1 MSLQITHV
9 SCLDVKLLV
18 YLFCSRHKGQED
30 PQAHCSHLCQRT
42 QQAIRK
48 INVKALRLRRV
59 SDELSIRDA
68 RGRPPPPPWLHR
80 GLRGGMVRI
89 SVPYARRDGDD
100 RARARRSRTSRTRG
114 LVADGLRRRES
125 PTSEGRER
133 KASPRGVVL
142 HRWHGVAASGV
153 GCSLRGRQHR
163 KSMAG
168 AAAPSLSSPQPSSHS
183 GGVGFG
189 VPETA
194 LRLAVQAW
202 PRGVQPAQPPKNR
215 GG

>member
-9 SCLDVKLLV
+9 SCLDVKWLV

-100 RARARRSRTSRTRG
+100 RAHARRSMTSWTRR
-114 LVADGLRRRES
+114 LVADGLRRRNHRQARGGN
-125 PTSEGRER
+125 GR
-133 KASPRGVVL
+133 PRP
-142 HRWHGVAASGV
+142 AASFYTDG
-153 GCSLRGRQHR
+153 
-163 KSMAG
+163 
-168 AAAPSLSSPQPSSHS
+168 
-183 GGVGFG
+183 
-189 VPETA
+189 TA
-194 LRLAVQAW
+194 LRLPAW
-202 PRGVQPAQPPKNR
+202 GARCVEDSIGNLWPARRRHLSLLHSPLLIPA
-215 GG
+215 G